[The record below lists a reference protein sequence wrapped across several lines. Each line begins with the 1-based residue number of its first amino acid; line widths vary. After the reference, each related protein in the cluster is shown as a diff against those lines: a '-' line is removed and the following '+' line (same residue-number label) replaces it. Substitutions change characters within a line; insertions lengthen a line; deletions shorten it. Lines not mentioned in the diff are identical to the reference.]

1 MKKLFVV
8 SICVGLVGCSTIVPI
23 KPKKQ
28 EFPLPVP
35 QLMVSCPD
43 LSLVPQD
50 TTKLSDTIVV
60 ISENYALYH
69 ECRAKLDTWI
79 EWYNEQKKIYN
90 SVN

>member
-1 MKKLFVV
+1 MKKLLIVWL
-8 SICVGLVGCSTIVPI
+8 CAGLFGCSTVVPI

-28 EFPLPVP
+28 EFPQPIP
-35 QLMVSCPD
+35 QLMVPCPD
-43 LSLVPQD
+43 LSLVPKD

-60 ISENYALYH
+60 ISDNYALYH
-69 ECRAKLDTWI
+69 ECRAKLDSWI

>member
-1 MKKLFVV
+1 MKTAIAFLAV
-8 SICVGLVGCSTIVPI
+8 ICLAGCSTVVPI

-28 EFPLPVP
+28 EFPQPIP
-35 QLMVSCPD
+35 QIMESCPD
-43 LSLVPQD
+43 LKQTPVE

-69 ECRAKLDTWI
+69 ECRTRVDTWI

>member
-1 MKKLFVV
+1 MNKLFVV
-8 SICVGLVGCSTIVPI
+8 TVCVGLVGCSTVVPI

-28 EFPLPVP
+28 EFPKPIP
-35 QLMVSCPD
+35 ELMVSCPD
-43 LSLVPQD
+43 LRLVPKD

-60 ISENYALYH
+60 ISENYAQYH
-69 ECRAKLDTWI
+69 ECRAKVDTWI